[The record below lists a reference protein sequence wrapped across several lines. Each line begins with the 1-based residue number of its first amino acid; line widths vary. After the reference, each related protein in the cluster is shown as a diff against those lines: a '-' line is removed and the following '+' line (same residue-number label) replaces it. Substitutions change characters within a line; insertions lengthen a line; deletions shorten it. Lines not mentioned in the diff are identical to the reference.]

1 MALRDVIER
10 VRGLPESTIEE
21 AVKFRV
27 IGPVLRELGWN
38 PGDHTRVELE
48 YRVSRGLK
56 KVDFALIAP
65 PGHAV
70 MLIEV
75 KKPSERLGDHI
86 EQFVGYAFREDAKIG
101 ALTNGIVWWLY
112 LPRADGHFEDR
123 RFAELRLKE
132 DPLDRLV
139 SDFKLYLGY
148 DELVSGDAERSAE
161 KALET
166 LRNAKRLDEALPRM
180 WNEMLRE
187 PPQALIDLVGGRVL
201 YSTGLRA
208 DKDRIVRF
216 LRQVHGSPSPAPNE
230 PVKRYRPQPSVPKPS
245 RSPSPS
251 KKPAAYILFGQR
263 HAVRSWKEVWVGVA
277 QHLYER
283 HGAGA
288 FERVVGSPNGRRSYV
303 EIDPNLFGDT
313 QNPERIGDSRFWI
326 ATHGSAQA
334 LERLNRNLLKLP
346 GHNEDDLSILFD

>member
-1 MALRDVIER
+1 MALRNVIER

-38 PGDHTRVELE
+38 PEDHTRVELE

-201 YSTGLRA
+201 YSTGLCA

-216 LRQVHGSPSPAPNE
+216 LRQGRGLPSPAPKE
-230 PVKRYRPQPSVPKPS
+230 PVKIYPPPPSAPKPS
-245 RSPSPS
+245 RSPVPS
-251 KKPAAYILFGQR
+251 KKPVAYSLFGQR
-263 HAVRSWKEVWVGVA
+263 HAVKSWTKVWAGVA
-277 QHLYER
+277 ERLYE
-283 HGAGA
+283 HYGDSG
-288 FERVVGSPNGRRSYV
+288 FEKVVGAPDGKKSYV
-303 EIDPNLFGDT
+303 GRGSPQTGI
-313 QNPERIGDSRFWI
+313 QQCAVASSRYWI
-326 ATHGSAQA
+326 ETHGSA
-334 LERLNRNLLKLP
+334 EEMKRRSRNLLRLF
-346 GHNEDDLSILFD
+346 GHSENDLHIESD